1 MKKAIFSVL
10 AVMLVLAMTCT
21 TTWAQAT
28 AQITGTVKDQTGAVL
43 PGVEVTATQTDTG
56 IARTAVTNETGSYV
70 LSNLA
75 IGPYRLEA
83 TLPGFRTYVQ
93 TGIVLQVNDNTAV
106 NPTLEVGQVSE
117 QVQVEANATQVE
129 TRSVGV
135 GQVVENARIL
145 DLPLNGRQV
154 IDLLGLAG
162 GTVPAPVNNGNS
174 RDSFT
179 STQFSVAGGLNA
191 GITYTLDGAHHQ
203 NPQDNSYL
211 AMPFPDA
218 LQEFKLETSGTS
230 ADKGMKTAGAVSL
243 VTKSGT
249 NQIHGDLFEFVRNGK
264 FNARNAFATRRDTI
278 KRNQFG
284 GTIGGPIKENRL
296 FFFAG
301 YQGTTIRQDPSDETA
316 FVPTAA
322 MLAGDFTAFASAA
335 CNGGRATT
343 LSAPFVG
350 NRVDPA
356 LFSKPA
362 LKLTSKMPTTQDP
375 CGKVIFGS
383 PVRTND
389 HQTVGKIDYQLSSNH
404 SIFGRYLLES
414 KVTPA
419 SFDLNHNPLSLGTQV
434 NALAQAFT
442 IGDTRLFGPN
452 MVNSFRLTANR
463 IADGKFEPD
472 SMKSENIGPTGLGVQ
487 AFAYSPYTS
496 NFNVTGGFSFSSH
509 GGATRSAIFAAS
521 DDFSIVHGD
530 HQMAFGGNTSLM
542 YANSYSG
549 QYHFPFVFNG
559 QKTGLG
565 LSDFLM
571 GNVSTTSNGPVAPK
585 NKRANTVSIFASDV
599 WKVNQKWTLSYG
611 VRWEPYFPI
620 QDLKGGPIH
629 YDHDAFVKGIRST
642 VFDTTPPGVFFP
654 GDPGFHGKEGQD
666 IKWTNFSPRL
676 GFAWD
681 VNGDGRTS
689 IRASAGRFYDFPHTQ
704 YQNLATAAPYFP
716 RFAVNDVDLQF
727 PWRNYPGGDPFP
739 LPYGS
744 AVGRNAPWVPFS
756 LVNVVAYDSP
766 NMQATQW
773 NLTIQKQVAD
783 WVVSAG
789 YLGTHT
795 IHIWST
801 KQSNPSV
808 FLGTGPCTLSTGTGF
823 ISFPNCGT
831 TASADYRRVLMLE
844 DPVKGQFYGYMP
856 TIDTGGTASYN
867 GMILSAQRRA
877 ARGVTLNVNYT
888 WSHCITDPSGETVA
902 IGTSSNTGWL
912 DRHSERGNCATASSD
927 RRHILNA
934 SGVASTPQFSNATL
948 RVLASN
954 WRFSPIVKVMT
965 GSYLNIT
972 TSTDRALNGTPNQ
985 KVNQIL
991 ENPYGD
997 KTPGNYLN
1005 PRAFA
1010 QPANG
1015 TIGTIGRNSI
1025 AGPGL
1030 WQFDIAV
1037 SRTFQLREQQKLEF
1051 RADAFNVTNSFHPG
1065 NPTVN
1070 LNSGNFGQIT
1080 ATATGGDP
1088 RIMQFALKYIF

>member
-1 MKKAIFSVL
+1 MKKALFAVFAATL
-10 AVMLVLAMTCT
+10 ALTLT
-21 TTWAQAT
+21 TVDIWAQAT

-70 LSNLA
+70 LPNLA
-75 IGPYRLEA
+75 IGPYRMEA
-83 TLPGFRTYVQ
+83 ALPGFRTYVQ
-93 TGIVLQVNDNTAV
+93 TGIVLQVNDNPV
-106 NPTLEVGQVSE
+106 INPTLEVGQVSE

-154 IDLLGLAG
+154 IDLVGLAG

-218 LQEFKLETSGTS
+218 LQEFKLETSGSS

-249 NQIHGDLFEFVRNGK
+249 NQFHGDLFEFVRNGK

-284 GTIGGPIKENRL
+284 GTIGGPIKENKL

-301 YQGTTIRQDPSDETA
+301 YQGTTIRQDPSDDTA

-335 CNGGRATT
+335 CNAGRSIT

-350 NRVDPA
+350 NRINPA

-362 LKLTSKMPTTQDP
+362 LKLTSKLPVTQDP
-375 CGKVIFGS
+375 CGKVIYGS
-383 PVRTND
+383 PVKTND
-389 HQTVGKIDYQLSSNH
+389 HQVVGKIDYQLSSNH
-404 SIFGRYLLES
+404 SIFGRYLVEG
-414 KVTPA
+414 KKTPA
-419 SFDLNHNPLSLGTQV
+419 SFDLNNNPLSLGTQV

-442 IGDTRLFGPN
+442 IGDTRLYGPT

-463 IADGKFEPD
+463 IADGKFEPN
-472 SMKSENIGPTGLGVQ
+472 SMKEANIGPTGLGVQ

-509 GGATRSAIFAAS
+509 GGGTRSAIFAAS

-530 HQMAFGGNTSLM
+530 HQMAFGGNSSLM

-559 QKTGLG
+559 QKTNLG
-565 LSDFLM
+565 MADFLM
-571 GNVSTTSNGPVAPK
+571 GYVSTTSNGPVAPK
-585 NKRANTVSIFASDV
+585 NKRANTVSVYASDV
-599 WKVNQKWTLSYG
+599 WKVNQRWTLSYG
-611 VRWEPYFPI
+611 VRWEPYLPI
-620 QDLKGGPIH
+620 LDLKGGPIH
-629 YDHDAFVKGIRST
+629 YDHDAFVKGIKST

-716 RFAVNDVDLQF
+716 RFAVNDVDLEF

-756 LVNVVAYDSP
+756 LVNVISYDSP

-808 FLGTGPCTLSTGTGF
+808 FLGTGPCTLNGVQYSTC
-823 ISFPNCGT
+823 ST
-831 TASADYRRVLMLE
+831 TANADQRRVLMLE
-844 DPVKGQFYGYMP
+844 NPAKGQFYGYMP

-867 GMILSAQRRA
+867 GMILSASRRA
-877 ARGVTLNVNYT
+877 ARGVTLNANYT

-902 IGTSSNTGWL
+902 IGTSSNTGWI
-912 DRHSERGNCATASSD
+912 DRSLERGNCATASSD
-927 RRHILNA
+927 RRHILNV
-934 SGVASTPQFSNATL
+934 SGVASTPQFSNTTL
-948 RVLASN
+948 RAVASN

-972 TSTDRALNGTPNQ
+972 TSTDRALNGTPGQ

-991 ENPYGD
+991 EDPYGD
-997 KTPGNYLN
+997 KTVGFYLN
-1005 PRAFA
+1005 AKAFA
-1010 QPANG
+1010 QPATG
-1015 TIGTIGRNSI
+1015 TVGTIGRNSI
-1025 AGPGL
+1025 VGPGL
-1030 WQFDIAV
+1030 WQFDLAL

-1080 ATATGGDP
+1080 STATGGDP

>member
-1 MKKAIFSVL
+1 MKKALFSVFAVIFLL
-10 AVMLVLAMTCT
+10 AITCVDIR
-21 TTWAQAT
+21 AQAT

-83 TLPGFRTYVQ
+83 TLPGFRTYAQ
-93 TGIVLQVNDNTAV
+93 TGIVLEVNANPV
-106 NPTLEVGQVSE
+106 INPTLEVGQVS
-117 QVQVEANATQVE
+117 QQVEVQANATQVE

-154 IDLLGLAG
+154 VDLIGLAG
-162 GTVPAPVNNGNS
+162 GTVPAPINNGNS
-174 RDSFT
+174 RDSFA
-179 STQFSVAGGLNA
+179 SAAFSVAGGLNA

-203 NPQDNSYL
+203 NPQDNSYV

-249 NQIHGDLFEFVRNGK
+249 NEIHGDLFEFVRNGM

-284 GTIGGPIKENRL
+284 GTIGGPIAKNKL

-301 YQGTTIRQDPSDETA
+301 YQGTTVRQDPSDETA
-316 FVPTAA
+316 FIPTAA
-322 MLAGDFTAFASAA
+322 MLAGDFTAFASPA
-335 CNGGRATT
+335 CNGGRSVT
-343 LSAPFVG
+343 LAAPFVG
-350 NRVDPA
+350 NRVNPA

-362 LKLTSKMPTTQDP
+362 LKLVSKMPTTQDP

-383 PVRTND
+383 PVKTND
-389 HQTVGKIDYQLSSNH
+389 HQIVGKIDYQFTSNH
-404 SIFGRYLLES
+404 STFGRYLLES

-419 SFDLNHNPLSLGTQV
+419 AFDLNNNPLSLGTKQD
-434 NALAQAFT
+434 ALAQAFT
-442 IGDTRLFGPN
+442 IGDTRLYGPN
-452 MVNSFRLTANR
+452 MVNSIRLTANR

-472 SMKSENIGPTGLGVQ
+472 SMKEANIGPTGLGVQ
-487 AFAYSPYTS
+487 AFAYSPYTC

-509 GGATRSAIFAAS
+509 GGATRSAIFAAG
-521 DDFSIVHGD
+521 DDFSIVHGA
-530 HQMAFGGNTSLM
+530 HQMAFGGNTTLM

-571 GNVSTTSNGPVAPK
+571 GNVATTSNGPVAPK
-585 NKRANTVSIFASDV
+585 NKRANTVSVYASDV
-599 WKVNQKWTLSYG
+599 WKMNQKWTLSYG
-611 VRWEPYFPI
+611 VRWEPYLPI

-629 YDHDAFVKGIRST
+629 YDHDAFVKGTRST
-642 VFDTTPPGVFFP
+642 LFDTTPPGVFFP

-716 RFAVNDVDLQF
+716 RFAVTDVDLEF
-727 PWRNYPGGDPFP
+727 PWRNYSGGDPFP

-773 NLTIQKQVAD
+773 NLNIQKQVAD

-808 FLGTGPCTLSTGTGF
+808 FLGLGPCTLRTGTG
-823 ISFPNCGT
+823 STNYPVCST
-831 TASADYRRVLMLE
+831 TANADFRRVLMLE
-844 DPVKGQFYGYMP
+844 DPIKGQNYGYMP

-867 GMILSAQRRA
+867 GMVLSAQRRA
-877 ARGVTLNVNYT
+877 ARGVTINANYT

-912 DRHSERGNCATASSD
+912 DRHSERGNCSTASSD
-927 RRHILNA
+927 RRHLLNV
-934 SGVASTPQFSNATL
+934 SGVAATPQFSNPTL
-948 RVLASN
+948 RAVASN
-954 WRFSPIVKVMT
+954 WRFSPIVKVMS
-965 GSYLNIT
+965 GSYMSVT
-972 TSTDRALNGTPNQ
+972 TSTDRALNGTPSQ
-985 KVNQIL
+985 RVNQVL
-991 ENPYGD
+991 EDPYGD

-1010 QPANG
+1010 QPATG
-1015 TIGTIGRNSI
+1015 TIGTIGRGSI

-1030 WQFDIAV
+1030 WQFDMAV

-1051 RADAFNVTNSFHPG
+1051 RAEAFNVTNSFHME

-1070 LNSGNFGQIT
+1070 LNSGNFGQVT
-1080 ATATGGDP
+1080 SAKDP

>member
-1 MKKAIFSVL
+1 MKKALFSAFAVMFVL
-10 AVMLVLAMTCT
+10 AITCADI
-21 TTWAQAT
+21 WAQAT

-43 PGVEVTATQTDTG
+43 PGVEVTATQTETG

-83 TLPGFRTYVQ
+83 TLPGFRKYVQ
-93 TGIVLQVNDNTAV
+93 TGIVLQVNDNPAV
-106 NPTLEVGQVSE
+106 NAVLEVGQVSE
-117 QVQVEANATQVE
+117 QVEVEANATQVE

-135 GQVVENARIL
+135 GQVIENARIL

-154 IDLLGLAG
+154 VDLIGLAG
-162 GTVPAPVNNGNS
+162 GTVPAPVNSGNS
-174 RDSFT
+174 RDSFA
-179 STQFSVAGGLNA
+179 SAAFSVAGGLNA

-249 NQIHGDLFEFVRNGK
+249 NEMHGDLFEFVRNGM
-264 FNARNAFATRRDTI
+264 FNSRNAFATRRDTI

-284 GTIGGPIKENRL
+284 GTIGAPIAKNKL

-301 YQGTTIRQDPSDETA
+301 YQGTTLRQDPSDDTA
-316 FVPTAA
+316 FVPTPA

-335 CNGGRATT
+335 CNGGRSIT
-343 LSAPFVG
+343 LAAPFVG
-350 NRVDPA
+350 NRINPA

-362 LKLTSKMPTTQDP
+362 LKLTSKLPVTQDP
-375 CGKVIFGS
+375 CGKVIYGS
-383 PVRTND
+383 PVKTND
-389 HQTVGKIDYQLSSNH
+389 HQILSKIDYQLSSNH
-404 SIFGRYLLES
+404 SIFGRYLLEH

-419 SFDLNHNPLSLGTQV
+419 SFDLNNNPLSLGTQV

-442 IGDTRLFGPN
+442 IGDTQLYGPN
-452 MVNSFRLTANR
+452 MVNSIRLTANR
-463 IADGKFEPD
+463 IADGKFEPN
-472 SMKSENIGPTGLGVQ
+472 SMKEANIGPTGLGVQ

-496 NFNVTGGFSFSSH
+496 NFNITGGFSFSSH

-530 HQMAFGGNTSLM
+530 HQMGFGGNTSLM

-585 NKRANTVSIFASDV
+585 NKRGNTVSIYAADA
-599 WKVNQKWTLSYG
+599 WKMNQKFTLSYG
-611 VRWEPYFPI
+611 VRWEPYFAI

-629 YDHDAFVKGIRST
+629 YDHDAFVKGVRST
-642 VFDTTPPGVFFP
+642 LFDTTPPGVFFP

-666 IKWTNFSPRL
+666 TKWTNFSPRL

-689 IRASAGRFYDFPHTQ
+689 IRASAGRFYDFPHSQ

-716 RFAVNDVDLQF
+716 RFAVNDVDLEF
-727 PWRNYPGGDPFP
+727 PWKNYPGGDPFP

-756 LVNVVAYDSP
+756 LVNVVSYDSP
-766 NMQATQW
+766 NMQASQW
-773 NLTIQKQVAD
+773 NLTIQRQVSN

-789 YLGTHT
+789 ILGR
-795 IHIWST
+795 IRST
-801 KQSNPSV
+801 SGRPSKA
-808 FLGTGPCTLSTGTGF
+808 
-823 ISFPNCGT
+823 I
-831 TASADYRRVLMLE
+831 RR
-844 DPVKGQFYGYMP
+844 
-856 TIDTGGTASYN
+856 S
-867 GMILSAQRRA
+867 
-877 ARGVTLNVNYT
+877 
-888 WSHCITDPSGETVA
+888 
-902 IGTSSNTGWL
+902 
-912 DRHSERGNCATASSD
+912 SSD
-927 RRHILNA
+927 
-934 SGVASTPQFSNATL
+934 S
-948 RVLASN
+948 
-954 WRFSPIVKVMT
+954 
-965 GSYLNIT
+965 
-972 TSTDRALNGTPNQ
+972 D
-985 KVNQIL
+985 
-991 ENPYGD
+991 
-997 KTPGNYLN
+997 
-1005 PRAFA
+1005 
-1010 QPANG
+1010 PA
-1015 TIGTIGRNSI
+1015 R
-1025 AGPGL
+1025 
-1030 WQFDIAV
+1030 
-1037 SRTFQLREQQKLEF
+1037 
-1051 RADAFNVTNSFHPG
+1051 
-1065 NPTVN
+1065 
-1070 LNSGNFGQIT
+1070 
-1080 ATATGGDP
+1080 
-1088 RIMQFALKYIF
+1088 

>member
-1 MKKAIFSVL
+1 MRKALFLVF
-10 AVMLVLAMTCT
+10 AVMLASAITCVD
-21 TTWAQAT
+21 TWAQAT

-75 IGPYRLEA
+75 IGPYKLEA

-93 TGIVLQVNDNTAV
+93 TGIVLQVNDNPVV
-106 NPTLEVGQVSE
+106 NPTLEVGQVTE

-154 IDLLGLAG
+154 VDLIGLAG

-174 RDSFT
+174 RDSFA

-203 NPQDNSYL
+203 NPQDNGHVAL
-211 AMPFPDA
+211 PFPDA
-218 LQEFKLETSGTS
+218 LQEFRLETSGTS
-230 ADKGMKTAGAVSL
+230 ADKGMKTAGAVSV

-249 NQIHGDLFEFVRNGK
+249 NEIHGDLFEFVRNGK

-284 GTIGGPIKENRL
+284 GTIGGPIRENKL

-316 FVPTAA
+316 FIPTAA
-322 MLAGDFTAFASAA
+322 MLAGDFTTFASPA
-335 CNGGRATT
+335 CNGGRSIT
-343 LSAPFVG
+343 LSAPFVN
-350 NRVDPA
+350 NRIDPT

-362 LKLTSKMPTTQDP
+362 LKLASKMPTTQDP
-375 CGKVIFGS
+375 CGKIIFGS
-383 PVRTND
+383 PEKTND
-389 HQTVGKIDYQLSSNH
+389 HQVVGKIDYQLTSNH

-419 SFDLNHNPLSLGTQV
+419 AFDLNHNPLSIGTKV
-434 NALAQAFT
+434 DALVQAFT
-442 IGDTRLFGPN
+442 IGDTRLYGPN

-472 SMKSENIGPTGLGVQ
+472 SMKTENIGPTGLGVQ

-496 NFNVTGGFSFSSH
+496 NFNVTGGFSYSSH
-509 GGATRSAIFAAS
+509 GGGTRSAIFAAS
-521 DDFSIVHGD
+521 DDVSIVHGD
-530 HQMAFGGNTSLM
+530 HQMAFGGNTALI

-571 GNVSTTSNGPVAPK
+571 GNVATTSNGPVAPK
-585 NKRANTVSIFASDV
+585 NKRANTVSVYASDV

-611 VRWEPYFPI
+611 VRWEPYLPI
-620 QDLKGGPIH
+620 LDLKGGPIH

-642 VFDTTPPGVFFP
+642 VFDTTPPGVIFP

-666 IKWTNFSPRL
+666 IKWYNFSPRL

-716 RFAVNDVDLQF
+716 RFAVTDVDLEF

-808 FLGTGPCTLSTGTGF
+808 FLGAGPCTLRAGTGF
-823 ISFPNCGT
+823 TNYSVCST
-831 TASADYRRVLMLE
+831 TANADYRRVLMLE
-844 DPVKGQFYGYMP
+844 DPVKGQYYGYMP
-856 TIDTGGTASYN
+856 TIDTGGTASYH

-902 IGTSSNTGWL
+902 ISTSSNTGWL

-927 RRHILNA
+927 RRHLLNV
-934 SGVASTPQFSNATL
+934 SGVAATPQFSNTTL
-948 RVLASN
+948 RAVASN

-965 GSYLNIT
+965 GSYMNIT

-997 KTPGNYLN
+997 KTPGSYLN

-1010 QPANG
+1010 QPATG

-1025 AGPGL
+1025 VGPGL

-1051 RADAFNVTNSFHPG
+1051 RADAFNVTNSFQMN
-1065 NPTVN
+1065 NPTTN
-1070 LNSGNFGQIT
+1070 LNSGNFGQVT
-1080 ATATGGDP
+1080 SAKDP
-1088 RIMQFALKYIF
+1088 RIMQFALKYVF